1 MKTHMEREVT
11 ILKNRL
17 LELAGDV
24 NSSLNMTYKAVMD
37 QDKSLANQV
46 IKHDDDIDQEEINI
60 EEDCLKI
67 LALYQPVASDLRE
80 VISILKI
87 NNDLERIGDLSVNI
101 CRYLK
106 KIMKEGPVEVPEL
119 FNEMFPKVLHMM
131 NLTIDCC
138 YNDNLSTVIEV
149 CNLDLEVDNINK
161 ELIMYLTDR
170 ISKNEG
176 NLTQLM
182 FFFSMTRTL
191 ERTADYFTNICED
204 IYYKVSGSIVRHNPG
219 LMVIDEEED

>member
-1 MKTHMEREVT
+1 MKTHMDRELT

-37 QDKSLANQV
+37 QDKPLANQV
-46 IKHDDDIDQEEINI
+46 IKHDDKIDNEEINI

-67 LALYQPVASDLRE
+67 LALYQPVASNLRE

-87 NNDLERIGDLSVNI
+87 NNDLERIGDLCVNI

-106 KIMKEGPVEVPEL
+106 KIMKIGPVEIPDIL
-119 FNEMFPKVLHMM
+119 QEMFPKVLHMM

-138 YNDNLSTVIEV
+138 YNDDITTVIEV
-149 CNLDLEVDNINK
+149 CNLDAEIDQLNK
-161 ELIMYLTDR
+161 QLIFHLMDR
-170 ISKNEG
+170 INNNDG

-191 ERTADYFTNICED
+191 ERIADYFTNICED
-204 IYYKVSGSIVRHNPG
+204 IYYKVSGSIVRHNSD
-219 LMVIDEEED
+219 LMKAEDEDD

>member
-24 NSSLNMTYKAVMD
+24 NSSLNMSYKAVMD
-37 QDKSLANQV
+37 QDKTLANQV

-87 NNDLERIGDLSVNI
+87 VPDKA
-101 CRYLK
+101 LK
-106 KIMKEGPVEVPEL
+106 
-119 FNEMFPKVLHMM
+119 
-131 NLTIDCC
+131 
-138 YNDNLSTVIEV
+138 
-149 CNLDLEVDNINK
+149 
-161 ELIMYLTDR
+161 
-170 ISKNEG
+170 
-176 NLTQLM
+176 
-182 FFFSMTRTL
+182 
-191 ERTADYFTNICED
+191 
-204 IYYKVSGSIVRHNPG
+204 
-219 LMVIDEEED
+219 

>member
-1 MKTHMEREVT
+1 MKTHMDRELTV
-11 ILKNRL
+11 LKNRL

-24 NSSLNMTYKAVMD
+24 NSSLNMTYKALLD
-37 QDKSLANQV
+37 QDKGLANQV
-46 IKHDDDIDQEEINI
+46 IKHDDDIDNEEINI

-67 LALYQPVASDLRE
+67 LALYQPVASNLRE

-87 NNDLERIGDLSVNI
+87 NNDLERIGDLCVNI

-106 KIMKEGPVEVPEL
+106 KIMKAGPVEVPEL
-119 FNEMFPKVLHMM
+119 FNDMFPKVLNMM

-138 YNDNLSTVIEV
+138 YNNDLATAIKV
-149 CNLDLEVDNINK
+149 CNLDFEVDKVNK
-161 ELIMYLTDR
+161 ELITQITER
-170 ISKNEG
+170 ISQNDG

-191 ERTADYFTNICED
+191 ERIGDYFTNICED
-204 IYYKVSGSIVRHNPG
+204 IYYTVSGSIVRHNSD
-219 LMVIDEEED
+219 LMIAEDEDD

>member
-1 MKTHMEREVT
+1 MKTHMDREVT

-37 QDKSLANQV
+37 QDKALANQV
-46 IKHDDDIDQEEINI
+46 IKHDNDIDQEEINI

-106 KIMKEGPVEVPEL
+106 KIIKVGPVEIPEL
-119 FNEMFPKVLHMM
+119 FHEMFPKVLHMM

-138 YNDNLSTVIEV
+138 YNDNLTTAIEV
-149 CNLDLEVDNINK
+149 CNLDLEVDKINK
-161 ELIMYLTDR
+161 KLILNLTER
-170 ISKNEG
+170 IDNKDG

-204 IYYKVSGSIVRHNPG
+204 IYYKVSGSIVRHNSD
-219 LMVIDEEED
+219 LMTAEDEDD